1 VYDWSDGANYKHY
14 TFAPM
19 SDDYSRFHIEGSW
32 QDIKS
37 DATIKNVTVFA
48 SSGPSLSFLRKY
60 YDEDFGVFPYLT
72 AIIDVEDGVVKGIA
86 WDDACIFCSKDR
98 CLENTFGFD
107 GEPAQPREP
116 TRGCYITAAEC
127 VQLHADG
134 RKDCDLT
141 LYVVWTGTDK
151 KGEYL
156 KSSSKR
162 KSAFSSKQMKD
173 QLKDGLSDLKGLADI
188 FK

>member
-1 VYDWSDGANYKHY
+1 MPRLIFASDTHFVHLLTRTA
-14 TFAPM
+14 
-19 SDDYSRFHIEGSW
+19 W